1 MQSYFET
8 IKQHNCKVFSPG
20 PRQYALK
27 ARRCLPVASYGIP
40 ERTSCHPNNC
50 KCECLNKSWKP
61 KMDVWRE
68 NIRAEYQIRRKSPSL
83 DVWAS
88 HQSRH
93 DEPQKPMRK
102 RQARHK
108 NSLKCKMLPFEGLIR
123 RDGHRN
129 WGGSSN
135 AWHEFEDLE
144 RIPVSR
150 LEAFYRAA
158 TFFS

>member
-1 MQSYFET
+1 
-8 IKQHNCKVFSPG
+8 
-20 PRQYALK
+20 
-27 ARRCLPVASYGIP
+27 
-40 ERTSCHPNNC
+40 
-50 KCECLNKSWKP
+50 
-61 KMDVWRE
+61 MDVWRE
-68 NIRAEYQIRRKSPSL
+68 NRRVEYQIRRKSPSL

-102 RQARHK
+102 RQARNK
-108 NSLKCKMLPFEGLIR
+108 NSLKCKMLPFEGRIG

-129 WGGSSN
+129 REGSSN

-158 TFFS
+158 TFFSKLRTTQTTWQIVMGSLSFQIGYAKAVLVRLTVVAMSVSLCS

>member
-1 MQSYFET
+1 
-8 IKQHNCKVFSPG
+8 
-20 PRQYALK
+20 
-27 ARRCLPVASYGIP
+27 
-40 ERTSCHPNNC
+40 
-50 KCECLNKSWKP
+50 
-61 KMDVWRE
+61 MDVWRA
-68 NIRAEYQIRRKSPSL
+68 NRRVEYQIRRKSPSL

-102 RQARHK
+102 RQARNK
-108 NSLKCKMLPFEGLIR
+108 NSLKCKMLPFEGRIG

-129 WGGSSN
+129 RVGSSN

-158 TFFS
+158 TFIFLSCERLRVSDDSADCDGVSVLPNWLRKSRARGPHCLRL